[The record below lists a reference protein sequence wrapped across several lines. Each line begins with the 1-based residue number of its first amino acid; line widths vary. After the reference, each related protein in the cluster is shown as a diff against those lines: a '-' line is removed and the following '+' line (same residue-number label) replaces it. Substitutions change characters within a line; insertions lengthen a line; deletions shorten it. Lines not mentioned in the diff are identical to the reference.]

1 MFGACCSSRQAP
13 SAKRN
18 TPPAT
23 IPEDAP
29 PPAEHE
35 AVTPEVVTHAVVTP
49 VAIPQEEPT
58 EVAAPPKVSAL
69 WSFVNASPMS
79 LVNASPM
86 SLVNESPLAPKPA
99 AATGLGLERTVTTS
113 ANSVLSCI
121 PVGPGYTPPSTGPAT
136 IERGMKPGWT
146 PPSSGA
152 KLEKIATREDRLAL
166 TGVLSCVAPEQ
177 PMTPGQQ
184 NADRVQQVLTTP
196 NWMVRCV
203 PFLPWSPSDGFIPS
217 HSPYNRHAVL
227 IARGVLWLRQGARR
241 PR

>member
-1 MFGACCSSRQAP
+1 MFGACCSSKQAP
-13 SAKRN
+13 SSKRD
-18 TPPAT
+18 TLPAT

-29 PPAEHE
+29 PAEHE
-35 AVTPEVVTHAVVTP
+35 VVTPEVVTHAVVTP
-49 VAIPQEEPT
+49 VTIPQEVPA
-58 EVAAPPKVSAL
+58 EVAAPPEVSAL

-99 AATGLGLERTVTTS
+99 VATGLALERTVTTS
-113 ANSVLSCI
+113 ANSVLRCI
-121 PVGPGYTPPSTGPAT
+121 PVGPGWTPPSTGSTT
-136 IERGMKPGWT
+136 IERGWT

-217 HSPYNRHAVL
+217 HSPYNCHAVL